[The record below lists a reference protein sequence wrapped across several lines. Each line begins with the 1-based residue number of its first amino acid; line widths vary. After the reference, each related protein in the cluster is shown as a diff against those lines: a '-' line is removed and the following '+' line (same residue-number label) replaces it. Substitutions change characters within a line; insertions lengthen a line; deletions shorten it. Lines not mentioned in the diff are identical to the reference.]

1 MLAVAE
7 GREALDAELLGQRGE
22 PVLGRADP
30 LAARLHDLAVADLL
44 VERAPAD
51 PVARLEHDDA
61 AARPLEIAGG
71 HEPGEARPH
80 DDDIGLV
87 RIQPG

>member
-7 GREALDAELLGQRGE
+7 RREALDAELLGQRGE
-22 PVLGRADP
+22 PVLGRPDP
-30 LAARLHDLAVADLL
+30 LAARLHDLAGADVL

-51 PVARLEHDDA
+51 PVARLEHDHA
-61 AARPLEIAGG
+61 AAGPLQIAGG
-71 HEPGEARPH
+71 HEPGQAGPH
-80 DDDIGLV
+80 DDDIGFV